1 MTSTTKHIQTNAERN
16 RVLLSILS
24 ETDHALPTLQQHES
38 YLSDLE
44 RQRKDAAQWVKEVDK
59 MRKKELKE
67 HIKYRDSVMKRF
79 AYKVSGNKDK
89 FEEKAAKEEREYFDV
104 LQDEHKAKEQ
114 EKNLNALYEA
124 AMVQRTELQGMMS
137 RHNSAQH
144 DLDTLY
150 DAIFDGP
157 TPEFPEEDNKEQAA
171 KEALQA
177 YHDTRVRAEGEVEV
191 IQTLSEVV
199 KHLDEGLY
207 RIEDALDH
215 SRMDMFGGGTINDMM
230 ERSALHKAELATQEA
245 QRLMHQAQRLSNGQ
259 VTRML
264 PVHIAQGDILSDVVF
279 DNIFTDMAFHDKI
292 NASRTEVQ
300 RCRLDVDCQ
309 LADARSRFRQLD
321 QAVQEKAQGLKTA
334 RTELQHAREV
344 IFEQA
349 TAATAATAA
358 AAGTA
363 KQKADEPITARE

>member
-16 RVLLSILS
+16 RLLLSILS

-309 LADARSRFRQLD
+309 LADARSRYRQLD
-321 QAVQEKAQGLKTA
+321 QAVQEKAQGLETA

-344 IFEQA
+344 IFGQA
-349 TAATAATAA
+349 TAAA

-363 KQKADEPITARE
+363 KQEADEPITARE